1 MSLTVPQ
8 ITGPPTPHSSLGT
21 VYGYAMP
28 TTGPW
33 ASHHFV
39 KVAEDTS
46 AKTVDFDLQYVGV
59 AGVPNALST
68 IRFNYGTGVWS
79 DVHTA
84 DDPDF
89 FSLTANGTY
98 TSSLTIT
105 ADNTD
110 IHLNRGNGQYLG
122 YFTLSGWTPS
132 SGGGNQGTL
141 SVSVN
146 SIFIESNGAW
156 VGGTIADSEPTG
168 SYPVTLNSNL
178 VTTAISHTNGTETP
192 FSIAILD
199 RFGTW
204 HLHQNYVTSALN
216 TPIASVLVS
225 ATTRK
230 RKACC
235 NFW

>member
-21 VYGYAMP
+21 LYGYAMP

-33 ASHHFV
+33 QSHHFI

-59 AGVPNALST
+59 AGVPNDVST

-122 YFTLSGWTPS
+122 YFTLSGWTPPPPP
-132 SGGGNQGTL
+132 GNQGSLGQNPPVVEWLFPGRACGLTTYVRVSHVFGISPAQTYTL
-141 SVSVN
+141 HNDTGQIGTILVGTAAGANASVGFTIAEG
-146 SIFIESNGAW
+146 IFVVKSNG
-156 VGGTIADSEPTG
+156 V
-168 SYPVTLNSNL
+168 
-178 VTTAISHTNGTETP
+178 
-192 FSIAILD
+192 
-199 RFGTW
+199 
-204 HLHQNYVTSALN
+204 
-216 TPIASVLVS
+216 PIASKTFS
-225 ATTRK
+225 CTTR
-230 RKACC
+230 RKVCC